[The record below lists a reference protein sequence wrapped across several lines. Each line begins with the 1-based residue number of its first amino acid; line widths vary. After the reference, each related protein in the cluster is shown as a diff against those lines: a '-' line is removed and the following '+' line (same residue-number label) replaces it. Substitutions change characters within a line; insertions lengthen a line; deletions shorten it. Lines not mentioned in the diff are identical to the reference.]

1 MLVVSR
7 KKEERILVGEQ
18 IVVTILAIDGGQVK
32 VGIQAPA
39 DVRIVRAEI
48 QERQQAAGADQVVT
62 LRAPDEAAIALGRAL
77 V

>member
-7 KKEERILVGEQ
+7 KKDERIWIGEQ
-18 IVVTILAIDGGQVK
+18 VVVTIISIDGSQVK

-48 QERQQAAGADQVVT
+48 RERQQAVGVDQVLT
-62 LRAPDEAAIALGRAL
+62 LQVPDEAAVA
-77 V
+77 